1 MFKLKKKSKKKNTE
15 LWLSELKK
23 LKRLKK
29 KNPCVLE
36 DPKLDNII
44 TVGYEFYIER

>member
-1 MFKLKKKSKKKNTE
+1 MFKLKKKSKKKILNFGY
-15 LWLSELKK
+15 LNKKNLKD
-23 LKRLKK
+23 LKK